1 MASFEEEE
9 NFGASGSYSVVGSF
23 PKDYDYAPDEREDHG
38 NHQEELKPKI
48 LLMGMRR
55 SGKSSILKV
64 VFHKMSPN
72 ETLFLES
79 TTKIIKDDIS
89 NSSFVQFRIWDFPGQ
104 IDFFDSAFDSE
115 QIFGGC
121 GSLVFVIDAQD
132 DYMDALAKLH
142 MTVTRAYRVNP
153 NIQFEVF
160 IHKVDGL
167 TDDHKIETQRDIH
180 QRTTDELQEAGL
192 EKLQLSFY
200 LTSIYDHSVFEAFSK
215 VVQKLVPQLPA
226 LENLLDIL
234 IQHSG
239 IEKAFLF
246 DVVSKIYIATD
257 SSPVDMQSYELCCDM
272 IDVVIDIS
280 CIYGCMGFCR
290 MREDGELNAY
300 DNESASV
307 IRLNNSTV
315 LYLREV
321 NRYLALVCILRE
333 DNFERHGLIDYNF
346 HRFKQAIQ
354 EIFELRHQARDANTS
369 NRITQ
374 NGMHGRLDRT
384 EPSIVV

>member
-1 MASFEEEE
+1 MASFEEDD

-23 PKDYDYAPDEREDHG
+23 PQEYNYIPDD
-38 NHQEELKPKI
+38 QEEATPHPEEQKPKI
-48 LLMGMRR
+48 LLMGLRR

-115 QIFGGC
+115 QIFSGC
-121 GSLVFVIDAQD
+121 GSIVFVIDAQD
-132 DYMDALAKLH
+132 DYMDALSKLH

-153 NIQFEVF
+153 NIKFEVF

-192 EKLQLSFY
+192 ERLQLSFY

-280 CIYGCMGFCR
+280 CIYG

-333 DNFERHGLIDYNF
+333 DNFEKHGLIDYNF
-346 HRFKQAIQ
+346 HCFKLAIQ
-354 EIFELRHQARDANTS
+354 EVFDLRQQARDGVHVNGRSS
-369 NRITQ
+369 NG
-374 NGMHGRLDRT
+374 NLKSHDKDNSAL
-384 EPSIVV
+384 VV